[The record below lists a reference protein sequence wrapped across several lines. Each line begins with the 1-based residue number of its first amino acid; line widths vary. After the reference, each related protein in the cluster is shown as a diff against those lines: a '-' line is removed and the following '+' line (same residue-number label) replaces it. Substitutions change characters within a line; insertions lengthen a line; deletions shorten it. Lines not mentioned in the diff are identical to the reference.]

1 MDSLDAW
8 YPITQYQG
16 LPALY
21 GYMRFNKLDLN
32 LLVALDALLSERN
45 ISRAG
50 QRIHLSQ
57 PATSNAL
64 ARLRDYFQDELL
76 IPQGRQLILS
86 ARAQELVGPVREV
99 LTRID
104 STIATQPTFDPA
116 DAIRK
121 FVLLMSDYSAT
132 VFVPSLIERLYELAP
147 GISLDLRLLDE
158 GPLEQLERREVDLL
172 IIPSQY
178 VSDLHPSKPLF
189 EEEYVCVTWNGN
201 TRIEDQLTFDE
212 YVESGHVVGNYT
224 VGSRTAPTFDSWF
237 LERYGVK
244 RRVEVSAS
252 TLAALPQMLIGTN
265 RIATVHRR
273 IAQQAE
279 KTLPIKIWK
288 TPIEIPKMIQT
299 LQWHKHRNMDLALQ
313 WLISLALSVGRGV

>member
-1 MDSLDAW
+1 
-8 YPITQYQG
+8 
-16 LPALY
+16 
-21 GYMRFNKLDLN
+21 MRFNKLDLN
-32 LLVALDALLSERN
+32 LLVALDALLTERN

-86 ARAQELVGPVREV
+86 ARAQELIEPVREV
-99 LTRID
+99 LMRID
-104 STIATQPTFDPA
+104 STIATQPTFDPV

-121 FVLLMSDYSAT
+121 FVLLMSDYSAS
-132 VFVPSLIERLYELAP
+132 VFIPTLIERLYKLAP
-147 GISLDLRLLDE
+147 GISLDLRQLDE
-158 GPLEQLERREVDLL
+158 RPLEQLDKSEVDLL

-189 EEEYVCVTWNGN
+189 EEEYVCLTWIGN
-201 TRIEDQLTFDE
+201 TRIQSQLTFDE
-212 YVESGHVVGNYT
+212 YVESGHVAGSYSVS
-224 VGSRTAPTFDSWF
+224 SRTAPAFDSWF

-244 RRVEVSAS
+244 RRVEVSAP

-265 RIATVHRR
+265 RIATVHKR

-279 KTLPIKIWK
+279 KTLPVRIWRP
-288 TPIEIPKMIQT
+288 PIEIPTMIQT
-299 LQWHKHRNMDLALQ
+299 LQWHKHRNTDPALQ
-313 WLISLALSVGRGV
+313 WLIREALVVGSAV